1 MYIEGDCVLDCVG
14 GVKPCPFFLGPFLL
28 YLPLR
33 PVFSYWF
40 LAQCDLAN
48 GERAIKI
55 YPMIV
60 LLYSFLSSHSLV
72 LFLLMLALGLG
83 VWYTRPSLP
92 YFLSPLFLKLSKFLY
107 SLCFWTR
114 TWPLFSS
121 GCMWPSLLRV
131 LVCCFLPGPTAVLPV
146 AVASLGPCQAL
157 SRLLALLMPCVAG
170 EPEGLEWI
178 HGLQFLIPSQAVPQP
193 RPCTLSFFAAL
204 PELFPGHCWILPW
217 PLWSPNFLVVT
228 NHILLY
234 WAQTDWMWFLGHHF
248 PHFLSSLC
256 LH

>member
-1 MYIEGDCVLDCVG
+1 MYIEGECVLDCVG
-14 GVKPCPFFLGPFLL
+14 GVKPCPCFLGPFLL

-40 LAQCDLAN
+40 LAQCDLPS
-48 GERAIKI
+48 GERAIEI

-83 VWYTRPSLP
+83 AWHTRPSLS
-92 YFLSPLFLKLSKFLY
+92 YFLSPLFIKLSKFLY
-107 SLCFWTR
+107 SLCFLVR

-131 LVCCFLPGPTAVLPV
+131 LVCRFLPGPTAVLPV

-157 SRLLALLMPCVAG
+157 SHLLALLMPVW
-170 EPEGLEWI
+170 LEN
-178 HGLQFLIPSQAVPQP
+178 QKA
-193 RPCTLSFFAAL
+193 
-204 PELFPGHCWILPW
+204 
-217 PLWSPNFLVVT
+217 WSEYTGCIF
-228 NHILLY
+228 
-234 WAQTDWMWFLGHHF
+234 
-248 PHFLSSLC
+248 
-256 LH
+256 